1 MQLINMVRDM
11 FSKKEEPIYKT
22 ISSILERQ
30 SSYYDQAMA
39 LYDLFGIHNPLLL
52 EVFFYKQRMIN
63 DRLINTISV
72 SMSNNHC
79 TLTSN
84 KHCARN
90 IFSDQ
95 LLSVQRQRNIYDKAE
110 LAVNMQTHM
119 RLGFRTAIQF
129 DNFIAFARMTLLEM
143 SSQKEDNYKKDSAK
157 KTSNF
162 YETFSLWL
170 KPMLWDCT
178 ALCSFLEEKDRLLRK
193 DRNIDPI
200 DNDAY
205 RSLAEIQY
213 IQKTLASLYTEMY
226 CNDYCEKE
234 REPLS

>member
-1 MQLINMVRDM
+1 MVRDI

-30 SSYYDQAMA
+30 SSYYDQAIA
-39 LYDLFGIHNPLLL
+39 LYNLFGIHNPLLL

-72 SMSNNHC
+72 SMWNNHC

-84 KHCARN
+84 KYCARN
-90 IFSDQ
+90 MFSDQ
-95 LLSVQRQRNIYDKAE
+95 LLSMQRQRNIFDKAE
-110 LAVNMQTHM
+110 LAINMQTHM
-119 RLGFRTAIQF
+119 RLGFHTAIQF
-129 DNFIAFARMTLLEM
+129 DNFIKFARMTLLEM
-143 SSQKEDNYKKDSAK
+143 SSLKKKIIIKKDSAK

-170 KPMLWDCT
+170 KPMIWDCT

-205 RSLAEIQY
+205 RSLAEMQY

-234 REPLS
+234 GEPLS